1 VVVVDPTAALM
12 EEFLVQLVV
21 LVVVQVQPQQDQL
34 ELQDKALVE
43 VAVMATTVVEVVVQ
57 PQLELAEFL

>member
-1 VVVVDPTAALM
+1 VVVVEPTAALM
-12 EEFLVQLVV
+12 EELLVQLVV
-21 LVVVQVQPQQDQL
+21 LVVVQEQPQQDQL